1 MAEWPLEL
9 FSKVREYIN
18 FSRDIQERLKKH
30 PDDWQKYQPEFNA
43 VLDRISLEIMRFE
56 LDNLP
61 DNEAKVY
68 RLKRIFG
75 QRYRKYFLRGDFI
88 RWSFEKPFG
97 YAGDFKIIDAIYQ
110 NQPVTRGFD
119 RLWDSYF
126 QQLDIVQSVRVRKED
141 LKKIIFAFV
150 KKNQGRELRVMNL
163 GSGPA
168 REIKELLEEN
178 PQVFERV
185 IFDCYDFDQ
194 NALNYAK
201 SLLNNPANVNFIQ
214 ENAVRL
220 ALTKRI
226 KEKIP
231 FQYDLIY
238 STGLF
243 DYFGER
249 VAGKLVSNLLNI
261 TKKRGTIV
269 ITNVSDKKYNRS
281 AAWMEWVADWYLVYR
296 TKDEFKKIFSNTG
309 VLLEY
314 CQIFPQAGKLIW
326 YGILNKV
333 MYN

>member
-30 PDDWQKYQPEFNA
+30 PDEWQRYQPEFNA

-75 QRYRKYFLRGDFI
+75 QRYRKYFLRGEYP
-88 RWSFEKPFG
+88 RWAYEKPYG
-97 YAGDFKIIDAIYQ
+97 YPGDFWIIDNIYK
-110 NQPVTRGFD
+110 NKPKTTMYDG
-119 RLWDSYF
+119 LWDWYF
-126 QQLDIVQSVRVRKED
+126 LSMAASAATRQRKED
-141 LKKIIFAFV
+141 SKKMIFAFA

-201 SLLNNPANVNFIQ
+201 SLLNSPANVNFIQ

-231 FQYDLIY
+231 FRYDLIY

-243 DYFGER
+243 DYFGGR
-249 VAGKLVSNLLNI
+249 VAVRLAGNL
-261 TKKRGTIV
+261 
-269 ITNVSDKKYNRS
+269 
-281 AAWMEWVADWYLVYR
+281 
-296 TKDEFKKIFSNTG
+296 KKIKPAKMLAKN
-309 VLLEY
+309 
-314 CQIFPQAGKLIW
+314 
-326 YGILNKV
+326 
-333 MYN
+333 